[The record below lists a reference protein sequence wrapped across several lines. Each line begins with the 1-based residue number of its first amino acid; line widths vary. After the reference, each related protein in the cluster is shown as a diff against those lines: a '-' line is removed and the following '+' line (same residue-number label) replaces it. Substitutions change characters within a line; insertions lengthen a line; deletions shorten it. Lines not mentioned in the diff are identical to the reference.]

1 MPRSKHS
8 ASPRTSGR
16 RGNND
21 DVGERG
27 DPLSGD
33 SLSGWGQA
41 HLLQRIQEDFNP
53 KMLDELQE
61 QAYLSSG
68 RKSTTYREN
77 MRTVAAKLNLYADR
91 VQRVRVEELINGYGS
106 LIYIKLNLGAQE
118 IPFDIAFLLELNE
131 AAPKVYNA
139 LRRKRSY
146 LCKEHAAIFKQF
158 TKSLSLHD
166 CIGRLTGR
174 AHDKHAAGEKQAQT
188 ALQQAAYG
196 LQAGAETRFGLAVIE
211 HILLD
216 KKNARHDEALRWLAQ
231 SKFESLGALQSH
243 NKKYRELLNNPRS
256 QSSGLVAMSRE
267 SHYLLAVE
275 EMLTNENPLGF
286 LRIRE
291 IQPFWNPEQF
301 KRLKQTSKRRLAE
314 TKPKKYMEWC
324 GQTFER
330 IFEFLEGGFH
340 PHSLLNLNLNA
351 LPHRDSDPTEDYQ
364 ALTLWLEDVQIRLF
378 MFAHEM
384 LHEMA
389 QARSASPDLYLSEWA
404 AGLLVPLSES
414 ERTRWVPLLSGVLT
428 RTLSY
433 RVGKLE
439 FEAPGQVPVFQAAL
453 ALHRDIHETT
463 AQATSWVF
471 RFFQTTPKEKIED
484 RFDIIAGLFTQI
496 RLCYAR
502 QLQVEQVLIQCF
514 EQLEDYCSV
523 ALEDL
528 RYCLPIIKRTL
539 YSSLHALDL
548 QIINAAH
555 YRKRF
560 ETIQTFATAEERQIR
575 LLLLLEELRDVPVA
589 EPLVELVRKHG
600 ADEDPSWV
608 QMYWLFLQCNDE
620 NLENLFQQV
629 RDTLREALRRE
640 PWAHPRVAFEAFELV
655 NHFSDDLQQALS
667 LLEMELARA
676 NSPEDANNIA
686 WMLMNLE
693 QQIIEGE
700 AQVGDKAVMQELT
713 AQMVT
718 AFRLDREAQ
727 KRFVALLHG
736 DHEALFNLIETL
748 KRPFGK
754 IFTHHGISRHLSQ
767 ALHYKDVALLKKNF
781 DFVSRSSAAQLK
793 AFSYLYTQRGLGVE
807 AIFQKAGKKGAD
819 VPPDLKKLLTT
830 GALKTFKNEHRMAA
844 ELKLMLLY
852 YEESFL
858 ALDIQLLA
866 GFLNFAAPDKLS
878 TKGTFNAY
886 LALFRLLDVAP
897 KYRKYLRRVWS
908 KTRGLLRAYAPE
920 SFGGL
925 YKQNVKTLYKSV
937 ETIVGNRLEKK
948 ESELH
953 NPH

>member
-1 MPRSKHS
+1 MPRSKNTV
-8 ASPRTSGR
+8 SPSVKGR
-16 RGNND
+16 RNTRQ
-21 DVGERG
+21 DVDQHG
-27 DPLSGD
+27 DLTGAD
-33 SLSGWGQA
+33 GLAGRGQA

-68 RKSTTYREN
+68 KKSTMYREN

-146 LCKEHAAIFKQF
+146 LCKEHAAIFKKF

-174 AHDKHAAGEKQAQT
+174 AQDKQAVLEKKVRP

-196 LQAGAETRFGLAVIE
+196 LPAGAETRFGLAVIE

-216 KKNARHDEALRWLAQ
+216 KNNARHDEARRWLEE
-231 SKFESLGALQSH
+231 SKFESLGALQSY
-243 NKKYRELLNNPRS
+243 NKKYRDLLNNPRS
-256 QSSGLVAMSRE
+256 QSTGLVAMSRE

-275 EMLTNENPLGF
+275 EMLSSENPLGF
-286 LRIRE
+286 LRIRD

-301 KRLKQTSKRRLAE
+301 KRLKQRSKRLLAV

-330 IFEFLEGGFH
+330 IFEFVDRGFD

-351 LPHRDSDPTEDYQ
+351 LPHRDSDLTEDFQ
-364 ALTLWLEDVQIRLF
+364 ALTLWLEDVQVRLF
-378 MFAHEM
+378 LFAHKM
-384 LHEMA
+384 LHEMK
-389 QARSASPDLYLSEWA
+389 QARAGNADLYLSTWA
-404 AGLLVPLSES
+404 AELLVPLGAGERAQLEALES
-414 ERTRWVPLLSGVLT
+414 GQFT

-439 FEAPGQVPVFQAAL
+439 FETPGQVSVFQAAL
-453 ALHRDIHETT
+453 ALHREIHHNT
-463 AQATSWVF
+463 AQLTHWVF
-471 RFFQTTPKEKIED
+471 RDFRPHRLVKIED
-484 RFDIIAGLFTQI
+484 QFERIAKLFTQI

-514 EQLEDYCSV
+514 EHLEDYTSV

-548 QIINAAH
+548 QIVNAAH

-560 ETIQTFATAEERQIR
+560 ETIQACAAPAERQIR
-575 LLLLLEELRDVPVA
+575 LLLLMEELRDVPVA

-600 ADEDPSWV
+600 GDEDPSWV

-629 RDTLREALRRE
+629 RDALRAELRGQA
-640 PWAHPRVAFEAFELV
+640 WAHPRVAFEAFELV
-655 NHFSDDLQQALS
+655 NHYSDDLQAALG
-667 LLEMELARA
+667 LLEKELARA

-700 AQVGDKAVMQELT
+700 AQFGDKAVLKDLT
-713 AQMVT
+713 AQMAT
-718 AFRLDREAQ
+718 AFRLDKDGQ
-727 KRFVALLHG
+727 KQFVATLRG
-736 DHEALFNLIETL
+736 DHEALYQLIEAL
-748 KRPFGK
+748 KVPFGR
-754 IFTHHGISRHLSQ
+754 IYSQHGISRHLSQ

-793 AFSYLYTQRGLGVE
+793 AFSFLYTQRGLGVE
-807 AIFQKAGKKGAD
+807 EIFQKAAKKGAD
-819 VPPDLKKLLTT
+819 VHPDLKKLLTSS
-830 GALKTFKNEHRMAA
+830 ALKTFKKEHRMAA
-844 ELKLMLLY
+844 DLKLLLLY

-858 ALDIQLLA
+858 SLDIQLLA
-866 GFLNFAAPDKLS
+866 GFLNFVAPDKLS
-878 TKGTFNAY
+878 SKGTFHAY

-908 KTRGLLRAYAPE
+908 KTRGLLRVYTPE

-925 YKQNVKTLYKSV
+925 YTQNVKTLYKSV
-937 ETIVGNRLEKK
+937 EAIVGNRLEKK
-948 ESELH
+948 ESELYT
-953 NPH
+953 